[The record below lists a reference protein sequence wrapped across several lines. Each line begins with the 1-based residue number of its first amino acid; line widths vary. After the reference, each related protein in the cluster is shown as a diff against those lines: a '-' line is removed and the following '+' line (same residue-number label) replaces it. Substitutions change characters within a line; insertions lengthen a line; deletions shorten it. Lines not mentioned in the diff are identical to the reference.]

1 MNGEIEIWIIILTI
15 FSSVISSLVLLN
27 TRDVTIALRRCIPR
41 WAREKRKRHIHIHT
55 LRHLHTCM
63 CMYTVTHKHV
73 HIYNTHKYTQHTYMY
88 TDTCTQYT
96 YVHVHSHTCTQHTH
110 MYTHTF
116 TANSVLPN
124 SEIIKWRKT
133 KKPNVHVY
141 YIHTCM
147 YLY

>member
-1 MNGEIEIWIIILTI
+1 
-15 FSSVISSLVLLN
+15 
-27 TRDVTIALRRCIPR
+27 
-41 WAREKRKRHIHIHT
+41 
-55 LRHLHTCM
+55 
-63 CMYTVTHKHV
+63 
-73 HIYNTHKYTQHTYMY
+73 MY

-96 YVHVHSHTCTQHTH
+96 YVHVHSHTCTQH
-110 MYTHTF
+110 THTF